1 MNTND
6 KKVLGTLGL
15 ENALTQNEGR
25 LHYDEA
31 GKNVLKRKEVLANI
45 LKYSI
50 PEFSKYSCDE
60 IITFIDT
67 DSISDQVPIA
77 PDTDTRI
84 DGDDTSQSST
94 NEANLSFDI
103 LFKVIKPEEKNVHLH
118 VDLELQGNYYPIYP
132 IEKRGIYNLS
142 RMISSQLDVVTKK
155 TNYNILE
162 KAYCIFICVGNVPQK
177 AWNTVSY
184 YGFANTLNI
193 GNITVNP
200 ASYDLMGLILI
211 RLGPKITEGV
221 IDIIRFLHGLFYDME
236 ELKNYIDF
244 SQNEEFKRELMNMAI
259 TGDHLIELGREQG
272 REQERARTEKAEAE
286 RDKAIKEL
294 DATAKELDTTTKER
308 DSLNEQLQQA
318 LQKIKDLEDSLSDK

>member
-1 MNTND
+1 MDTND
-6 KKVLGTLGL
+6 
-15 ENALTQNEGR
+15 
-25 LHYDEA
+25 
-31 GKNVLKRKEVLANI
+31 
-45 LKYSI
+45 
-50 PEFSKYSCDE
+50 
-60 IITFIDT
+60 
-67 DSISDQVPIA
+67 
-77 PDTDTRI
+77 
-84 DGDDTSQSST
+84 
-94 NEANLSFDI
+94 
-103 LFKVIKPEEKNVHLH
+103 
-118 VDLELQGNYYPIYP
+118 
-132 IEKRGIYNLS
+132 
-142 RMISSQLDVVTKK
+142 KK

-272 REQERARTEKAEAE
+272 REQERALTEKAKQE
-286 RDKAIKEL
+286 RDKAIKERDLTSKKL
-294 DATAKELDTTTKER
+294 DAATK
-308 DSLNEQLQQA
+308 
-318 LQKIKDLEDSLSDK
+318 

>member
-177 AWNTVSY
+177 AWNTISY

-259 TGDHLIELGREQG
+259 TGDHLIELGREQ
-272 REQERARTEKAEAE
+272 ERARTEKAEAE

-294 DATAKELDTTTKER
+294 DATTKER

-318 LQKIKDLEDSLSDK
+318 LQKIKDLENSLSKE

>member
-6 KKVLGTLGL
+6 
-15 ENALTQNEGR
+15 
-25 LHYDEA
+25 
-31 GKNVLKRKEVLANI
+31 
-45 LKYSI
+45 
-50 PEFSKYSCDE
+50 
-60 IITFIDT
+60 
-67 DSISDQVPIA
+67 
-77 PDTDTRI
+77 
-84 DGDDTSQSST
+84 
-94 NEANLSFDI
+94 
-103 LFKVIKPEEKNVHLH
+103 
-118 VDLELQGNYYPIYP
+118 
-132 IEKRGIYNLS
+132 
-142 RMISSQLDVVTKK
+142 KK